1 VQANRTQEV
10 AVPKQNSPAWT
21 GLAIRILAGALAP
34 IAAAM
39 PMSAGAQTAPRF
51 TSVTD
56 EFDRFATET
65 AAMAPDKRARL
76 FLERFN
82 KLVPDFY
89 QPRFG
94 ATQAQYVG
102 RIQKALERY
111 PASRAA
117 FLRTSREFSSAYVSA
132 NAKFLTFFPDY
143 APRMP
148 IYLLHSIGE
157 MDGGTRNVNGKTVA
171 VFGADVIAQIHDS
184 TTIRPFLDHELFH
197 LYHDK
202 YFSGCDDVVWCAL
215 WTEGLAVYV
224 ASKMEPAADDRALL
238 LTLPRPIRPE
248 VEPRL
253 DQAMCMARAKLD
265 SSDQADYATFFQG
278 MDSDAPFPPRFG
290 YLLGYLLVQ
299 KIAAGR
305 TLDQLAKLPRAQVRP
320 LLDAALAEYD
330 CAAVGSP
337 GPSAP

>member
-1 VQANRTQEV
+1 MKAQMPPFFWPRRRVQRQR
-10 AVPKQNSPAWT
+10 
-21 GLAIRILAGALAP
+21 GLARGFRPVDLDH
-34 IAAAM
+34 AAARQAADAERDVE
-39 PMSAGAQTAPRF
+39 PERAGR
-51 TSVTD
+51 
-56 EFDRFATET
+56 
-65 AAMAPDKRARL
+65 
-76 FLERFN
+76 
-82 KLVPDFY
+82 
-89 QPRFG
+89 
-94 ATQAQYVG
+94 
-102 RIQKALERY
+102 
-111 PASRAA
+111 
-117 FLRTSREFSSAYVSA
+117 
-132 NAKFLTFFPDY
+132 
-143 APRMP
+143 
-148 IYLLHSIGE
+148 
-157 MDGGTRNVNGKTVA
+157 DGLD
-171 VFGADVIAQIHDS
+171 GADVIAQIHDS